1 MRTDRGQLL
10 RVDIILKNKENL
22 TPGAATRHARTL
34 PVPGR
39 AAGQLQPQGR
49 GPREIG
55 GDAVTECRRLGL
67 PAARQ
72 AVRTA
77 GHRCNARARIR
88 ALTVPGVAL

>member
-1 MRTDRGQLL
+1 MPGRCQCLAGL
-10 RVDIILKNKENL
+10 RVSCS
-22 TPGAATRHARTL
+22 
-34 PVPGR
+34 
-39 AAGQLQPQGR
+39 PQGR

-77 GHRCNARARIR
+77 GRRCNARARIR
-88 ALTVPGVAL
+88 AL